1 MDSQY
6 IPTSFEEFI
15 FFIREWLRS
24 CSGFVQL
31 LDYILVT
38 RSRIPPISQ
47 SKHEA
52 AEAIRIC
59 VENYPQNTE
68 IYPPE
73 QLKLSSDSKTKT
85 KQLQSR
91 SMNKL

>member
-1 MDSQY
+1 MRTLVIMYSKVGTLY
-6 IPTSFEEFI
+6 
-15 FFIREWLRS
+15 
-24 CSGFVQL
+24 
-31 LDYILVT
+31 YILVT

-52 AEAIRIC
+52 AKAIRIC

-73 QLKLSSDSKTKT
+73 QLSSDSKTKT

>member
-1 MDSQY
+1 MSLFSG
-6 IPTSFEEFI
+6 IGLVPT
-15 FFIREWLRS
+15 
-24 CSGFVQL
+24 